1 MDLRC
6 HAVALLALASVTSCR
21 HEPDSIDISVKESGG
36 YLYAVL
42 TNNSGDRI
50 EVDGAAGLGVPPVE
64 GSIQWQVLVDGKH
77 AFPCVMFDHEP
88 KRSTVAPRSSSRFRM
103 KVSDLEWAYCLRS
116 VRPVRYQV
124 AVYYVRPGAVIYSR
138 RVNLVVRPNQT
149 LLGFQ
154 QVPRIN
160 DGLRP
165 STHQALKADLMK
177 GAMKTATVIE
187 GSLRVDMDV
196 AAALPDKQDEL
207 L

>member
-21 HEPDSIDISVKESGG
+21 HEPHSIDISFKESGG

-42 TNNSGDRI
+42 TNNSGDGI
-50 EVDGAAGLGVPPVE
+50 KVDGAASLGVPPVE

-77 AFPCVMFDHEP
+77 AFPCIMVHPQP
-88 KRSTVAPRSSSRFRM
+88 KRSTVAPRSSSQFRM

-124 AVYYVRPGAVIYSR
+124 AVYYVRPGKVIYSQ

-154 QVPRIN
+154 QCPYIK

-165 STHQALKADLMK
+165 STHHGSEADFMQC
-177 GAMKTATVIE
+177 AMKTATV
-187 GSLRVDMDV
+187 GYSLSSQLV
-196 AAALPDKQDEL
+196 
-207 L
+207 